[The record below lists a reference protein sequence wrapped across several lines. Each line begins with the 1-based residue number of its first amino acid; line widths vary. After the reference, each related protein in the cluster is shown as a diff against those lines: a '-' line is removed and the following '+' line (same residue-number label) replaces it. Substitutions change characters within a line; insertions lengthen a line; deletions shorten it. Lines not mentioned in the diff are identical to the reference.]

1 MIDNARKGSHSH
13 ITSLADMTYEEDSFP
28 EELYESLVE
37 LAAEYVAKP
46 LPADRIQAL
55 RLAKSI
61 SCSFEI
67 IRYLLQ
73 NSVEKPGIA
82 DGFLR
87 IWPKSFTWAQYLRLA
102 IAHMHEKDLDD
113 AGEEIC
119 AELAEGISALVAAAV
134 EYTQTTGNNILDQK
148 VYDFVAAFWAARYV
162 IPVEEDAANALRA
175 FKDLE
180 NECLTPLVDAVA
192 AHFGSLHDVVVL
204 AKMRAQEA
212 LIDEDLEAMA
222 AHYGVLELLLHE
234 LCGNPAH
241 RAFVHM
247 DIVPLVL
254 DSMSFLLDATD
265 ESFDD
270 RSESLMLCQNMMATI
285 YSLPNAGYS
294 YVLQSFRHGLVE
306 TYLKIGRIF
315 HLFDADY
322 QMLVSHML
330 ATSIPTVMHLK
341 PVLESA
347 RQDMTNYS
355 RKQEHKQSYTT
366 ALQGDFKNVWRD
378 FEVLIMEH
386 SILRRIHA
394 LKIRRDYVYCGN
406 VRSSLHFPSSTSLL
420 TY

>member
-13 ITSLADMTYEEDSFP
+13 MTSLADMTYEEDSIP
-28 EELYESLVE
+28 EELYESLVD

-102 IAHMHEKDLDD
+102 IAHMHEKDLDN

-204 AKMRAQEA
+204 AKMRAQDA
-212 LIDEDLEAMA
+212 LIDADLAAMS
-222 AHYGVLELLLHE
+222 AHYGALELLLHE
-234 LCGNPAH
+234 LCWNPAH
-241 RAFVHM
+241 HAFVHT
-247 DIVPLVL
+247 DLVPLVL
-254 DSMSFLLDATD
+254 DSMSFLLDSTD
-265 ESFDD
+265 ETFDD
-270 RSESLMLCQNMMATI
+270 RRGPLVICQQILSLI

-294 YVLQSFRHGLVE
+294 YVLHSFRHGLVE

-315 HLFDADY
+315 ESFDPDD
-322 QMLVSHML
+322 QMVALDMFAL
-330 ATSIPTVMHLK
+330 DIPTVMHLK

-366 ALQGDFKNVWRD
+366 HLEGDFEVVWQD
-378 FEVLIMEH
+378 FEVLVMEH

-394 LKIRRDYVYCGN
+394 LEIRRDYVYCGN
-406 VRSSLHFPSSTSLL
+406 VRSSMHFPPRRLS
-420 TY
+420 

>member
-1 MIDNARKGSHSH
+1 MIDNARNGSHFH
-13 ITSLADMTYEEDSFP
+13 IDSLADMTYEEGSIP
-28 EELYESLVE
+28 EELCESLFD
-37 LAAEYVAKP
+37 LAAEYIAKP
-46 LPADRIQAL
+46 LPADRDQAL
-55 RLAKSI
+55 RLAKFV

-67 IRYLLQ
+67 IRNLLQ
-73 NSVEKPGIA
+73 RSVERPGIA

-87 IWPKSFTWAQYLRLA
+87 IWPKGFTWAQNLRLA

-113 AGEEIC
+113 AGEETC
-119 AELAEGISALVAAAV
+119 AELAVGISALLAAAAK
-134 EYTQTTGNNILDQK
+134 YTQTTGKNLLDQK
-148 VYDFVAAFWAARYV
+148 VYDFAAEFWAARTV
-162 IPVEEDAANALRA
+162 DPVEKEAANALHA
-175 FKDLE
+175 FNELE
-180 NECLTPLVDAVA
+180 GECLTPVFDAVA
-192 AHFGSLHDVVVL
+192 AHFGSLHEVVAL
-204 AKMRAQEA
+204 AKMRAMEA
-212 LIDEDLEAMA
+212 LIDEDLVAMA
-222 AHYGVLELLLHE
+222 AHYGVLELLLRE
-234 LCGNPAH
+234 LCWNPAH
-241 RAFVHM
+241 HAFVHM

-265 ESFDD
+265 ESFYD
-270 RSESLMLCQNMMATI
+270 RSESLVLCQHIIASV

-315 HLFDADY
+315 HLFDANY
-322 QMLVSHML
+322 QLLVSHML
-330 ATSIPTVMHLK
+330 VSSIPPVMHLK

-355 RKQEHKQSYTT
+355 TKQEHKQSYTT
-366 ALQGDFKNVWRD
+366 ALEGDFKDVWRD

-394 LKIRRDYVYCGN
+394 LKIQRDYVYCGN